1 MNQRVTSNLDH
12 FERCPLCGVAQPL
25 LQYRHSIT
33 NYVKTP
39 DDATWFG
46 WLTYQCSKCGGPVCV
61 QVFGTRQYVTSVP
74 PTFSQIKATGSY
86 IPKRADLDDSV
97 PPIVGRFLNQAIGSL
112 HAPDGAVMLANSA
125 VDAMLKQ
132 RGLKEGSVYKRLGQ
146 AVTQGLITNEMR
158 EWADKI
164 RIESNN
170 PRHADE
176 SAEPVTVEQAKLV
189 VEFAKSLA
197 DILFVLPAKAKAQG
211 EEAEAL
217 AE

>member
-1 MNQRVTSNLDH
+1 
-12 FERCPLCGVAQPL
+12 
-25 LQYRHSIT
+25 
-33 NYVKTP
+33 
-39 DDATWFG
+39 
-46 WLTYQCSKCGGPVCV
+46 
-61 QVFGTRQYVTSVP
+61 
-74 PTFSQIKATGSY
+74 
-86 IPKRADLDDSV
+86 
-97 PPIVGRFLNQAIGSL
+97 
-112 HAPDGAVMLANSA
+112 MLANSA